1 MMHFSEVN
9 FDYGITHNRNHTN
22 CESLNIVNLDI
33 WIMNLWLLVLSIL
46 NKDNSKMNSKEILS
60 ILVNNYWVYNIK
72 QLECTKQ

>member
-33 WIMNLWLLVLSIL
+33 
-46 NKDNSKMNSKEILS
+46 
-60 ILVNNYWVYNIK
+60 
-72 QLECTKQ
+72 